1 MNAFV
6 PRADAAQ
13 EQEEGCRAAEAPR
26 PGQLEMRLRD
36 ELDECFGCGDLER
49 VQKALRRASNAPAAD
64 QTELFMPIKMLQVR
78 ATCAATCCS
87 VPPRR

>member
-1 MNAFV
+1 
-6 PRADAAQ
+6 
-13 EQEEGCRAAEAPR
+13 
-26 PGQLEMRLRD
+26 MRLRD

-78 ATCAATCCS
+78 AQLPRAALCA
-87 VPPRR
+87 RR

>member
-1 MNAFV
+1 MAVRLARPISWSIEKRFSSFV
-6 PRADAAQ
+6 
-13 EQEEGCRAAEAPR
+13 
-26 PGQLEMRLRD
+26 RLRD

-78 ATCAATCCS
+78 AIMIRCQVLLCAA
-87 VPPRR
+87 PRANLRRR

>member
-1 MNAFV
+1 
-6 PRADAAQ
+6 
-13 EQEEGCRAAEAPR
+13 
-26 PGQLEMRLRD
+26 MRLRD

-78 ATCAATCCS
+78 AIMIHCHALLCAA
-87 VPPRR
+87 PRANLRRR

>member
-1 MNAFV
+1 
-6 PRADAAQ
+6 
-13 EQEEGCRAAEAPR
+13 
-26 PGQLEMRLRD
+26 MRLRD

-78 ATCAATCCS
+78 AIMIRCHVLLCAA
-87 VPPRR
+87 PRANLRRR